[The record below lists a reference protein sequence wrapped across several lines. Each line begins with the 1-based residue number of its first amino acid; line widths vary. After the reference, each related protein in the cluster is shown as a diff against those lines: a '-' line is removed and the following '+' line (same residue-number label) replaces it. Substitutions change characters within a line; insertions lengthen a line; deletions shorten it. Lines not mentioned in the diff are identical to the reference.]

1 MNKSLEDRLRVAK
14 EDLTK
19 VDAAIQRSARVVP
32 HVLDEFK
39 SVTAFATNIDHWL
52 RLIETRAAA
61 RQMLT
66 GLENQADE
74 IDRVPLGS
82 GRVGFQHVRFI
93 GVQAYLAT
101 KWAIADRIAL
111 MAGHV
116 LCIRNQ
122 LNDPKKPPQL
132 LSHFVREGTT
142 KQHTAAMAFY
152 SVKHTFGW
160 PLGIS
165 YALRNHFFHDG
176 GELDGTDFFDGPS
189 ATSGFAISADGW
201 KRVEQRATEYGVDS
215 SHHRVGA
222 GWPPTPR
229 DDLRVVLD
237 VCERETDEALGVL
250 IGSACKALASHVGFI
265 VGDL

>member
-1 MNKSLEDRLRVAK
+1 MNKPLDERLRVAK
-14 EDLTK
+14 DDLLK
-19 VDAAIQRSARVVP
+19 IDATIQKSARVVP
-32 HVLDEFK
+32 HVLGQFK
-39 SVTAFATNIDHWL
+39 QVTAFAADIDHWL

-61 RQMLT
+61 RRMLT
-66 GLENQADE
+66 GLEAQADAA
-74 IDRVPLGS
+74 DTVPLGV

-111 MAGHV
+111 MVGHV

-122 LNDPKKPPQL
+122 LNDPKNPPQL
-132 LSHFVREGTT
+132 LSHFVREDT
-142 KQHTAAMAFY
+142 KKHTAVMAFY
-152 SVKHTFGW
+152 SMKHTFGW

-189 ATSGFAISADGW
+189 ATSGFAISEAGW
-201 KRVEQRATEYGVDS
+201 KRVEQRAAEYGVNS
-215 SHHRVGA
+215 GHHRVGP
-222 GWPPTPR
+222 GWPATPR

-237 VCERETDEALGVL
+237 VCEREADDALGIL

-265 VGDL
+265 VGEL